1 MSANYK
7 NLSAT
12 TQVKVG
18 FTVLKGI
25 FVSAASSTPL
35 ITVYDSA
42 TADTNNPTILGV
54 FAPAAAGIYTFTANG
69 ITASKGLYVV
79 ISGTVVATI
88 IYE

>member
-7 NLSAT
+7 NTNAT
-12 TQVKVG
+12 VQVKVG
-18 FTVLKGI
+18 LTVLKGI

-35 ITVYDSA
+35 ITVYDSG
-42 TADTNNPTILGV
+42 TANTGDPTILGV
-54 FAPAAAGIYTFTANG
+54 FAPAAASDYHFTASG

-79 ISGTVVATI
+79 ISGTVVATF

>member
-35 ITVYDSA
+35 ITVYDSG
-42 TADTNNPTILGV
+42 TASTGDPTILGV
-54 FAPAAAGIYTFTANG
+54 FAPAAATNHTFTANG
-69 ITASKGLYVV
+69 ITASNGLYVV
-79 ISGTVVATI
+79 ISGTVVATLF
-88 IYE
+88 YE